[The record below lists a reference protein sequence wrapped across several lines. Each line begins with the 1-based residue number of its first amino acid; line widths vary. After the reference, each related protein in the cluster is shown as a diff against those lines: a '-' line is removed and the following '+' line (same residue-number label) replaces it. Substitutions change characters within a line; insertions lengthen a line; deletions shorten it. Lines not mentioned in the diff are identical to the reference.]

1 VKNELSSQGNSFG
14 QIEVIKLGEKLDGL
28 LIKHKLFTAKV
39 SLYGGQVLSWQPEGE
54 REVFWLSQDSM
65 YQENAAIRGG
75 IPICWP
81 WFGAFKDGGNHGFAR
96 QNPWQ
101 LADVLIESDT
111 VSLTLVLTGADCHRL
126 WPSSFALKQ
135 KLVFGR
141 QFSQRLYITNLSE
154 ETVEY
159 SAALHSYF
167 AISNPEKVQTK
178 DLNEAEF
185 EDKLIGGQHKP
196 QELTN
201 CQGPIDRI
209 YHTNK
214 PVTLVDKGWQ
224 RSIMVRPLN
233 TRQWVLW
240 NPGQQ
245 TAQSMKDVHQGGEQE
260 FVCLEAAN
268 TQWQVINAKET
279 VMIGQEV
286 SVSQG

>member
-1 VKNELSSQGNSFG
+1 MKNELSSHGNSFG
-14 QIEVIKLGEKLDGL
+14 QVEPIQLGDMLDGL

-39 SLYGGQVLSWQPEGE
+39 SLHGGQVLSWQPEGE

-65 YQENAAIRGG
+65 YQEDAAIRGG

-101 LADVLIESDT
+101 LEHALIESDT
-111 VSLTLVLTGADCHRL
+111 VSLTLVLTGTDCHPL

-185 EDKLIGGQHKP
+185 EDKLTGSQHKP

-214 PVTLVDKGWQ
+214 PVTLIDKGWQ

-245 TAQSMKDVHQGGEQE
+245 TALSMKDVHQGGEQE